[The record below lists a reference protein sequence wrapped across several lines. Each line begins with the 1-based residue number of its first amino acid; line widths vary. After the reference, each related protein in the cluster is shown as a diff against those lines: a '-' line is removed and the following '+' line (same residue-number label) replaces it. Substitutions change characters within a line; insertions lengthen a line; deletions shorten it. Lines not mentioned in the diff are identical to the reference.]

1 MMKLRFSFLM
11 IGLLITGI
19 ETKSQPSFVQEGIAS
34 FYADKFEGRET
45 ASGEKYRHNK
55 LTAAHKTLPFGTLV
69 KVTNLTNNKSVVVM
83 VNDRGPFVEGR
94 IIDLSRSAAQDLDF
108 VLYGLT
114 KVKLEVIDE
123 MAARESKYDPGKPV
137 QVNPDVEEREFYEFS
152 VSRFSPSG
160 FGVQIGSFQEM
171 VNLVRLSDNL
181 KKSYRKRVTVQV
193 SVIKGVK
200 IYKIIIG
207 LEKAR
212 SKAEALRK
220 RLSKK
225 YPDCFIVEFKNL

>member
-1 MMKLRFSFLM
+1 M
-11 IGLLITGI
+11 IALLITCI

-34 FYADKFEGRET
+34 FYADKFEGKVT
-45 ASGEKYRHNK
+45 ASGEKYRHSK
-55 LTAAHKTLPFGTLV
+55 LTAAHKTLPFGTMV
-69 KVTNLTNNKSVVVM
+69 KVTNLNNNKSVVVKI
-83 VNDRGPFVEGR
+83 NDRGPFVEGR
-94 IIDLSRSAAQDLDF
+94 IIDLSRSAAEDLDF
-108 VLYGLT
+108 VLHGLIE
-114 KVKLEVIDE
+114 VKLEVMDGIP
-123 MAARESKYDPGKPV
+123 ARETRYDPGKPV

-152 VSRFSPSG
+152 VSRFSPAG

-171 VNLVRLSDNL
+171 VNLVRISDNL
-181 KKSYRKRVTVQV
+181 KKSYRKKVTVQV

-207 LEKAR
+207 LEKSR
-212 SKAEALRK
+212 GKAEALRN